1 MSESELKKV
10 YGKNSPIGVFDSG
23 MGGVSVLRKLSRI
36 MPGEHFFYFGDSAN
50 APYGT
55 KSKDEIKNLTEKA
68 FDYLR
73 EKGCKAVVIACNTAT
88 SAGAK
93 HLREKHPDYPI
104 IGLEPAL
111 KPAALSMDY
120 PKVLAMATP
129 LTLKEE
135 KFLNL
140 MSQYED
146 KAEFIK
152 LPAPKL
158 VEYIESGELDS
169 KEEIAYLEE
178 ILAPYKNGKVDAVV
192 LGCTHFPFARKTI
205 QKILGEDVLVFDG
218 GLGAARQCR
227 RVLEGKNLLNGKE
240 EGGTVVFEN
249 SIPEKTEIAKK
260 LFYYKG

>member
-1 MSESELKKV
+1 MYS
-10 YGKNSPIGVFDSG
+10 KNSPIGVFDSG

-36 MPGEHFFYFGDSAN
+36 MPGEDFIYYGDSVN

-55 KSKDEIKNLTEKA
+55 KSKEEIRILTEKA

-73 EKGCKAVVIACNTAT
+73 ERGCKAVVIACNTAT
-88 SAGAK
+88 SAAAK
-93 HLREKHPDYPI
+93 QLREKHPDYTI

-135 KFLNL
+135 KFNSL

-152 LPAPKL
+152 LPAPEL
-158 VEYIESGELDS
+158 VKFIESGELDS
-169 KEEIAYLEE
+169 EDEIAYLEE
-178 ILAPYKNGKVDAVV
+178 ILSPYSGNKVDAVV
-192 LGCTHFPFARKTI
+192 LGCTHFPFARRNI
-205 QKILGEDVLVFDG
+205 QRILGDEVLVFDG
-218 GLGAARQCR
+218 GLGAARQTK
-227 RVLEGKNLLNGKE
+227 RVLEEKNLLNGKE
-240 EGGTVVFEN
+240 EGGTVIFLN

>member
-1 MSESELKKV
+1 M
-10 YGKNSPIGVFDSG
+10 YGKDSPIGVFDSG
-23 MGGVSVLRKLSRI
+23 MGGVSVLRKLSRV
-36 MPGEHFFYFGDSAN
+36 MPGEDFIYFGDSLN

-55 KSKDEIKNLTEKA
+55 KSKDEIRELTEKA

-88 SAGAK
+88 SAAAK
-93 HLREKHPDYPI
+93 HLREKHPDYAI

-120 PKVLAMATP
+120 PRVLAMATP

-135 KFLNL
+135 KFNKL
-140 MSQYED
+140 MAQYED

-158 VEYIESGELDS
+158 VEFIESGDFDS
-169 KEEIAYLEE
+169 EAEIAYLEE
-178 ILAPYKNGKVDAVV
+178 ILSPYRGNKVDAVV
-192 LGCTHFPFARKTI
+192 LGCTHFPFARKNI
-205 QKILGEDVLVFDG
+205 QRILGDEVLVFDG
-218 GLGAARQCR
+218 GLGAARQTR
-227 RVLEGKNLLNGKE
+227 RVLEGKGLLNGKE
-240 EGGTVVFEN
+240 VGGTVTFLN
-249 SIPEKTEIAKK
+249 SIPEKTEIAEK

>member
-1 MSESELKKV
+1 MCS
-10 YGKNSPIGVFDSG
+10 KNSPIGVFDSG
-23 MGGVSVLRKLSRI
+23 MGGVSVLRKLCRI
-36 MPGEHFFYFGDSAN
+36 MPGEDFIYFGDSIN

-55 KSKDEIKNLTEKA
+55 KSKEEIRKLTEKA

-88 SAGAK
+88 SAAAK
-93 HLREKHPDYPI
+93 YLREKHTDYPI

-140 MSQYED
+140 MARYDD

-152 LPAPKL
+152 LPAPEL
-158 VEYIESGELDS
+158 VKFIESGELDS
-169 KEEIAYLEE
+169 REEIAYLEE
-178 ILAPYKNGKVDAVV
+178 ILAPYSNNKVDAVV
-192 LGCTHFPFARKTI
+192 LGCTHFPFARKNI
-205 QKILGEDVLVFDG
+205 QRILGDEVLVFDG
-218 GLGAARQCR
+218 GLGAARQTR
-227 RVLEGKNLLNGKE
+227 RVLESRNLLSGKE

>member
-1 MSESELKKV
+1 MF
-10 YGKNSPIGVFDSG
+10 GKDSPIGVFDSG

-36 MPGEHFFYFGDSAN
+36 MPGEDFIYFGDSKN

-55 KSKDEIKNLTEKA
+55 KTKNEIKELTEKA
-68 FDYLR
+68 FDYLVD
-73 EKGCKAVVIACNTAT
+73 KGCKAVVIACNTAT
-88 SAGAK
+88 SAAAK
-93 HLREKHPDYPI
+93 YLREKHPEFTI

-111 KPAALSMDY
+111 KPAALSMEY

-135 KFLNL
+135 KFNNL

-146 KAEFIK
+146 QAEFIK

-158 VEYIESGELDS
+158 VEYIESGDLDS
-169 KEEIAYLEE
+169 EEENAYLEE
-178 ILAPYKNGKVDAVV
+178 ILLPYSENRVDAVV

-205 QKILGEDVLVFDG
+205 QRILGDEVLVFDG

-227 RVLEGKNLLNGKE
+227 RVLESRSLLNGKE
-240 EGGTVVFEN
+240 EGGRVIFEN
-249 SIPEKTEIAKK
+249 SIESKVEIAKK

>member
-1 MSESELKKV
+1 MNVKSD
-10 YGKNSPIGVFDSG
+10 PIGVFDSG
-23 MGGVSVLRKLSRI
+23 MGGISVLRKLSRI
-36 MPGEHFFYFGDSAN
+36 MPGEDFIYFGDSIN

-55 KSKDEIKNLTEKA
+55 KSKEEIKILTEKA
-68 FDYLR
+68 FDFLVS
-73 EKGCKAVVIACNTAT
+73 KGCKAVVIACNTAT

-93 HLREKHPDYPI
+93 HLREKHPDFPI

-135 KFLNL
+135 KFNEL
-140 MSQYED
+140 MARFED

-158 VEYIESGELDS
+158 VEFIESGELDS
-169 KEEIAYLEE
+169 TEEIRYLEE
-178 ILAPYKNGKVDAVV
+178 ILEPYKDNKVDAVV
-192 LGCTHFPFARKTI
+192 LGCTHFPFARRLI
-205 QKILGEDVLVFDG
+205 QKILGDEVLVFDG
-218 GLGAARQCR
+218 GRGAARQCK
-227 RVLEGKNLLNGKE
+227 RVLEGKNLLNDKTDGGKI
-240 EGGTVVFEN
+240 TFIN
-249 SIPEKTEIAKK
+249 SDESRIETGKK

>member
-1 MSESELKKV
+1 MNNKTD
-10 YGKNSPIGVFDSG
+10 PIGVFDSG

-36 MPGEHFFYFGDSAN
+36 MPGEDFIYFGDSIN

-55 KSKDEIKNLTEKA
+55 KSKEEIKILTEKA

-73 EKGCKAVVIACNTAT
+73 ERGCKAVVIACNTAT
-88 SAGAK
+88 SAAAK

-111 KPAALSMDY
+111 KPAALSMEC

-135 KFLNL
+135 KFNNL
-140 MSQYED
+140 MAQYED

-152 LPAPKL
+152 LPAPEL
-158 VEYIESGELDS
+158 VKFIESGELDS

-178 ILAPYKNGKVDAVV
+178 ILAPYTDGKVDAVV
-192 LGCTHFPFARKTI
+192 LGCTHFPFARRTI
-205 QKILGEDVLVFDG
+205 QRILGDEVLVFDG
-218 GLGAARQCR
+218 GLGAARQTR
-227 RVLEGKNLLNGKE
+227 RVLEGKNLLNDKE
-240 EGGTVVFEN
+240 EGGTVEFEN
-249 SIPEKTEIAKK
+249 SLPEKTEVAKK

>member
-1 MSESELKKV
+1 MTNKT
-10 YGKNSPIGVFDSG
+10 SPIGVFDSG

-36 MPGEHFFYFGDSAN
+36 MPSEDFIYFGDSIN

-55 KSKDEIKNLTEKA
+55 KSKDEIRDLTEKA
-68 FDYLR
+68 FNFFLS
-73 EKGCKAVVIACNTAT
+73 KGCKAVVIACNTAT

-93 HLREKHPDYPI
+93 YLREKYPDYPI

-111 KPAALSMDY
+111 KPAALSMEK

-135 KFLNL
+135 KFNNL
-140 MSQYED
+140 MALYED

-158 VEYIESGELDS
+158 VEFIESGNLDS
-169 KEEIAYLEE
+169 NEELEYLEE
-178 ILAPYKNGKVDAVV
+178 ILDPYKDGKVDAVV
-192 LGCTHFPFARKTI
+192 LGCTHFPFAKKTI
-205 QKILGEDVLVFDG
+205 KRILGKSVLVFDG
-218 GLGAARQCR
+218 GEGAAKQCR
-227 RVLEGKNLLNGKE
+227 RVLEERDLLNEKNK
-240 EGGTVVFEN
+240 GGEIIFLNSDETQIEN
-249 SIPEKTEIAKK
+249 AKK